1 MARCVLLWL
10 RAPGGPCHSV
20 SPFYMQGAFGVVCS
34 ARDET
39 NGETVA
45 IKKIS
50 NAFETVVDS
59 RRALREIRLLR

>member
-1 MARCVLLWL
+1 
-10 RAPGGPCHSV
+10 
-20 SPFYMQGAFGVVCS
+20 MQGAFGVVCS